1 MTLRNIHF
9 LIYFLLEGFWKTGK
23 NNNNNNF
30 STNTF
35 LKIWLNPYMR
45 SVGQIWSQ
53 NFNRAFFIRRSW
65 IWHPKKLCKFE
76 VIWQLVWQSMS
87 SIVHSLEN
95 CPSIQYE
102 NVPLNPT
109 LHGGGR
115 HYGHYGPPPINF
127 EAWQLKQQGLFWFNL
142 HTNLVTWVP
151 TMAKTQK
158 IFLNVNSVWAML
170 VVTKWSKTARVK

>member
-109 LHGGGR
+109 LHGG
-115 HYGHYGPPPINF
+115 PPPY
-127 EAWQLKQQGLFWFNL
+127 QL
-142 HTNLVTWVP
+142 
-151 TMAKTQK
+151 
-158 IFLNVNSVWAML
+158 
-170 VVTKWSKTARVK
+170 WSLTAQTARLILVQSSYKFGHMGTNYGQDPKFTKTLIRKW